1 MVEGPGQGTRLDAT
15 PANTHGGVMRK
26 LDCRKCGKM
35 LIELEKGRIAAKG
48 VALYCLECDPS
59 KSKEEPLNFGD
70 LFRGF
75 AKK

>member
-1 MVEGPGQGTRLDAT
+1 
-15 PANTHGGVMRK
+15 MRR

-48 VALYCLECDPS
+48 VVLYCLECDPS